1 MSSYN
6 KVTIVGNLG
15 QDPETKFFQ
24 NGGQLTNISVA
35 TSETW
40 KDKTT
45 GEKKTLTEWNRVT
58 LNNKLSELADKYL
71 NKGDKVLIEGKLR
84 TRKLTDE
91 KGVERY
97 ATEIIAREMV
107 FLTSK
112 NQSSQ
117 NQGSEVDRYMADK
130 KQEQAPGPGAED
142 NDDLPF

>member
-1 MSSYN
+1 MNSYN

-15 QDPETKFFQ
+15 QDPETKFFD

-84 TRKLTDE
+84 TRKWTDE

-117 NQGSEVDRYMADK
+117 NQGSEVDRYMAS
-130 KQEQAPGPGAED
+130 QNPGAGTGAKAD
-142 NDDLPF
+142 DDLPF